1 MCNLLSAA
9 SSCVVSSSLDVW
21 FGVAGLEEIHRNAVG
36 SIGETREELDG
47 LLNLIARLDYNNFL
61 SGEPDYHA
69 LLKNPLIS
77 SYGK

>member
-1 MCNLLSAA
+1 M
-9 SSCVVSSSLDVW
+9 
-21 FGVAGLEEIHRNAVG
+21 G
-36 SIGETREELDG
+36 SMGETREELDG